1 MRIRRIALV
10 VVLVLVTSGIV
21 WIIWPTTKWPLAFCH
36 PVIRVVGTDAAA
48 VLAIE
53 THSEWHRS
61 VASTPGASTVVD
73 KMRSDIGDAIMT
85 APTSQL
91 RLELN
96 SYLIHASN
104 FDSMLTV
111 DSALNLFDHEA
122 RTQLEDC
129 GVSPIG
135 SGS

>member
-1 MRIRRIALV
+1 MRRIALV
-10 VVLVLVTSGIV
+10 VALVIVTAGIV
-21 WIIWPTTKWPLAFCH
+21 WVVWPTTKWPFAFCN

-48 VLAIE
+48 VLAIK
-53 THSEWHRS
+53 TNGDWRRS
-61 VASTPGASTVVD
+61 VASTLGASEVVA
-73 KMRSDIGDAIMT
+73 KMRSDIADAIMT
-85 APTSQL
+85 APTSRL

-129 GVSPIG
+129 GVKPIG

>member
-1 MRIRRIALV
+1 MRRTALV
-10 VVLVLVTSGIV
+10 VVLVIVTASIV
-21 WIIWPTTKWPLAFCH
+21 WVIWPTTKWPLAFCN

-48 VLAIE
+48 VLAIT
-53 THSEWHRS
+53 THSDWHRS
-61 VASTPGASTVVD
+61 VASTPGASAVVA

-85 APTSQL
+85 APTSRL
-91 RLELN
+91 RSELN

-104 FDSMLTV
+104 FDTMLTV
-111 DSALNLFDHEA
+111 DSALDLFDHEA

-129 GVSPIG
+129 GVRPIG